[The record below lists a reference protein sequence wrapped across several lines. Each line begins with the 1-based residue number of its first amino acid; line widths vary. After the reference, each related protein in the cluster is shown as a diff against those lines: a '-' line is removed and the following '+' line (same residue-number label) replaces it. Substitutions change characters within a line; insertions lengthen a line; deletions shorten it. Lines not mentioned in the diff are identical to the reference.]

1 VLIFLVRAIVRLAQ
15 LENTHVPSYAAV
27 SWPVIVRVTRLTTV
41 DPIVGL
47 LATLLVN
54 STSQPLFKVGQPG
67 PSRLWDFRQVQRLLN
82 ILAAEF
88 KMLGSGPSHDLPH
101 LLNP

>member
-27 SWPVIVRVTRLTTV
+27 SWPV
-41 DPIVGL
+41 IVGL